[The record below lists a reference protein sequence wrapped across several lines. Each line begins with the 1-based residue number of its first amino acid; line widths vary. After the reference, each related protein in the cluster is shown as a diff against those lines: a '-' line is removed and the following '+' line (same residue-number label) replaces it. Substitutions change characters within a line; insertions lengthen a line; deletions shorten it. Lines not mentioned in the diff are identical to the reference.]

1 MADEGAADC
10 EEGFVDVGASV
21 IATLEA
27 TVLVQPGDRAL
38 DHPAFFAEPRPVGG
52 IAFGDSGRDA
62 PCAERLAVLAAVICP
77 VGEQRLWPEL
87 AVNAGWRDPIH
98 ERDELGYVVAVTG
111 GESRSQRGSLTVA
124 DHVVLG
130 ARPAAIDGRGAC
142 LFAPPFARTCELS
155 TTALDQS
162 NAPASCSSSRSTWCK
177 RSQTPA
183 SFQSRKR
190 RQHVIPDP
198 QPISCGRSSHGMPV
212 LRTNRMPVRACRSGT
227 RLRPGYRYRRSTR
240 GNKGSIRAHNPSL
253 TKGFAMDTVYDN
265 SIPKPLFVRRP
276 KDFLRLNRPSEHIEW
291 AYYYLYHGPNT
302 AAIAAKS
309 HAFDSALLPGEGVT
323 EEDHRPAEN
332 PRQAYCVLVL
342 GLEGCPAKAVT
353 KTEVT
358 ATTTASAGTVVLDVY
373 PEGLP
378 TKYLVEYGTTT
389 AYGSTTT
396 AADITDD
403 EGAQDETVSLSG
415 LEPCTT
421 YHYQAEAENEANDG
435 TPGVGGDQTFT
446 TGGCDA
452 VSVATGSEHSCAV
465 LSNGEVDCWGED
477 EFGDFGNGTSEMLSL
492 APVRVSGITT
502 ATSISSVLSSS
513 CVVLSSGGV
522 DCWGENRDGRLGD
535 GSETASSIPVSVSG
549 IDDATSVSIG
559 DGHACAI
566 VMGGHIECW
575 GENVRGELGNGIKL
589 PRVIGEEF
597 FNLTPVEVD
606 GITDATAVAV
616 GSTHTCALLSGGS
629 VDCWGNNA
637 SGQMGIGDHE
647 EGVNEEYS
655 TPQKVTSV
663 ADAIAITASGNYT
676 CAVLSGGSIDCW
688 GENGYGALGYETVA
702 GRSFLPLPV
711 YGITDATAV
720 VAGENHT
727 CALLSGGD
735 IDCWGANGSGQLGN
749 GTTESSTVPVSVSTI
764 AGAIEIGQPTASDTC
779 ARFSEG
785 GIDCWGEG
793 GSGQLG
799 NDSYRGSLVP
809 VAANAFG

>member
-276 KDFLRLNRPSEHIEW
+276 KS
-291 AYYYLYHGPNT
+291 
-302 AAIAAKS
+302 
-309 HAFDSALLPGEGVT
+309 
-323 EEDHRPAEN
+323 
-332 PRQAYCVLVL
+332 
-342 GLEGCPAKAVT
+342 
-353 KTEVT
+353 
-358 ATTTASAGTVVLDVY
+358 
-373 PEGLP
+373 
-378 TKYLVEYGTTT
+378 
-389 AYGSTTT
+389 
-396 AADITDD
+396 
-403 EGAQDETVSLSG
+403 
-415 LEPCTT
+415 
-421 YHYQAEAENEANDG
+421 
-435 TPGVGGDQTFT
+435 
-446 TGGCDA
+446 
-452 VSVATGSEHSCAV
+452 
-465 LSNGEVDCWGED
+465 
-477 EFGDFGNGTSEMLSL
+477 
-492 APVRVSGITT
+492 
-502 ATSISSVLSSS
+502 
-513 CVVLSSGGV
+513 
-522 DCWGENRDGRLGD
+522 
-535 GSETASSIPVSVSG
+535 
-549 IDDATSVSIG
+549 
-559 DGHACAI
+559 
-566 VMGGHIECW
+566 
-575 GENVRGELGNGIKL
+575 
-589 PRVIGEEF
+589 
-597 FNLTPVEVD
+597 
-606 GITDATAVAV
+606 
-616 GSTHTCALLSGGS
+616 
-629 VDCWGNNA
+629 
-637 SGQMGIGDHE
+637 
-647 EGVNEEYS
+647 
-655 TPQKVTSV
+655 
-663 ADAIAITASGNYT
+663 
-676 CAVLSGGSIDCW
+676 
-688 GENGYGALGYETVA
+688 
-702 GRSFLPLPV
+702 
-711 YGITDATAV
+711 
-720 VAGENHT
+720 
-727 CALLSGGD
+727 
-735 IDCWGANGSGQLGN
+735 
-749 GTTESSTVPVSVSTI
+749 
-764 AGAIEIGQPTASDTC
+764 QPTAGPDLTRPIGRQHHSPESTVS
-779 ARFSEG
+779 AS
-785 GIDCWGEG
+785 
-793 GSGQLG
+793 
-799 NDSYRGSLVP
+799 
-809 VAANAFG
+809 